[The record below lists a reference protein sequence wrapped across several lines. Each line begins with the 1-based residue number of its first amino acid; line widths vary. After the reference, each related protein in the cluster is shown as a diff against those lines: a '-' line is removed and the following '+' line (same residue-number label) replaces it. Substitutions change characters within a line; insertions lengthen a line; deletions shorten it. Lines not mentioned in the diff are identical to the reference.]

1 MEKIIQKK
9 LQLPRLLIIGCGD
22 IAMRLL
28 PRLTQIYRV
37 FALVRE
43 PSRCASVRACG
54 AVPIVG
60 DLDHPASL
68 RRLAHLAP
76 TVLHLAPPALE
87 GVIDQRTRRLCGI
100 LPALTRLVYVSTSG
114 VYGDCAG
121 AEIDECQPV
130 RPVNARAKR
139 RVDAENTLRA
149 WALRTQSN
157 LAIVRVPGIYAQDR
171 LPIARI
177 EKSMPAL
184 LPEEDV
190 YTNHIHADDLAN
202 ILFHALFQAR
212 PNRVYH
218 AVDDSE
224 MKMGEYFDAVAD
236 SVNLPRPPRMA
247 RSEIDKILSPAM
259 LSFMAESRR
268 LQNRRI
274 KQELGV
280 RLRYPTVA
288 SSLCGAAVDNSS
300 N

>member
-1 MEKIIQKK
+1 MEKIIQQK
-9 LQLPRLLIIGCGD
+9 LQRPRLLIIGCGD

-28 PRLTQIYRV
+28 PRLTRIYRV

-54 AVPIVG
+54 AIPVLG
-60 DLDHPASL
+60 DLDQAASL
-68 RRLAHLAP
+68 RRLAQLAP
-76 TVLHLAPPALE
+76 IVLHLAPPALE
-87 GVIDQRTRRLCGI
+87 GVIDQRTRRLCAI

-121 AEIDECQPV
+121 AEIDECRAV

-149 WALRTQSN
+149 WALRTQSD
-157 LAIVRVPGIYAQDR
+157 LAIVRVPGIYALDR
-171 LPIARI
+171 LPVTRI

-202 ILFHALFQAR
+202 ILFHALFHAR
-212 PNRVYH
+212 PNRLYH
-218 AVDDSE
+218 AVDDSH

-236 SVNLPRPPRMA
+236 FKKLPRPPRQT
-247 RSEIDKILSPAM
+247 RDEINKVLSPAM

-268 LQNRRI
+268 LKNKRI

-288 SSLCGAAVDNSS
+288 SCLCGATVDNSS
-300 N
+300 C